1 MKVSKP
7 VTLSLFTIKSSFQS
21 IFENNL
27 GLLWFYFSRFVIG
40 PGTRASFTTNQ
51 IQNLI
56 THVFLRFRWF
66 AFLL

>member
-7 VTLSLFTIKSSFQS
+7 VTLSLYTIKSSFQS

-40 PGTRASFTTNQ
+40 PETRFFYNQ
-51 IQNLI
+51 SDPKFDH
-56 THVFLRFRWF
+56 TCFSTF
-66 AFLL
+66 

>member
-7 VTLSLFTIKSSFQS
+7 VTLSLFAIKSSFQS

-27 GLLWFYFSRFVIG
+27 GLLWFYFTRFVIS
-40 PGTRASFTTNQ
+40 PETRASFITNQ

-56 THVFLRFRWF
+56 TRVFLRFRWF